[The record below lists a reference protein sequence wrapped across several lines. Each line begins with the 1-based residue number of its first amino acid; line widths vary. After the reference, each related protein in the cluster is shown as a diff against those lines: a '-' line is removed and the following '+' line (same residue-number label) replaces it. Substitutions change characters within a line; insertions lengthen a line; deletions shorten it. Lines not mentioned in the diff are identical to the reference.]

1 MRTIKFRGKRVD
13 NGEWLYGDLMTY
25 DNDYVICDV
34 DDGGYLPIVRETV
47 GQFTGL
53 PSQDKQDIYE
63 GDRLFDY
70 DDDYYVVEFSE
81 GRFVAVGDGFEVDL
95 FEIANRCSIIGNI
108 HDSVDECIEPTK
120 LICKSCGRSIE
131 FDIDNEY
138 KPDTCYEC
146 GEPIDLSKDE

>member
-13 NGEWLYGDLMTY
+13 NGEWVYGYYWVNKSATRETPHIVDEYGDIFQIDT
-25 DNDYVICDV
+25 
-34 DDGGYLPIVRETV
+34 ETV
-47 GQFTGL
+47 GQYTGL

-95 FEIANRCSIIGNI
+95 FEIANRCSVIGNI
-108 HDSVDECIEPTK
+108 HDNKEMI
-120 LICKSCGRSIE
+120 
-131 FDIDNEY
+131 
-138 KPDTCYEC
+138 
-146 GEPIDLSKDE
+146 